1 MWPSPG
7 GGRVRR
13 WTVAEQ
19 VPTTLRFT
27 DGRLCLVESQPH
39 GNSYA
44 DFFEFLALGSAAS
57 AALGA
62 AAGAAATG
70 TAALGAAAF
79 GAAAGSAALGAAV
92 GAAASVFL
100 PFATLTSFLGG
111 ATAALGTVPFLA
123 SLIAVLASNLTCMAA
138 ACSSRVLN
146 FKKQPSLLSA
156 RWRSSVN
163 LASFLSASASA
174 FACADSSAA
183 ASASCFFD
191 CLATGTSS
199 DVPCRM
205 SLNASWTERTGK
217 AKIVG
222 SPVALPGLEAST
234 GSTEAST
241 AMATPPF
248 KATST
253 KANWKRDCSRSA
265 SAFQMAEN
273 SRVFSA
279 SAEL

>member
-57 AALGA
+57 AAL
-62 AAGAAATG
+62 
-70 TAALGAAAF
+70 